1 MLEMV
6 QNRVWRPFSGGKLLD
21 EFMGIYPGVDGNYPE
36 RWICSATKSVDG
48 KGISQT
54 KEGALLTTLYKEPL
68 NVLVKLLDS
77 RSRLMI
83 QVHPDDERAE
93 KYFSSRF
100 GKAECWY
107 ILDTRTIDGQEPYVY
122 LGFKE
127 HVTREYWEALYQ
139 AQDIAGMEACLHKIP
154 VKKGD
159 AFFIPGGLV
168 HAMGSGVFF
177 AELQQP
183 TDITL
188 RVERVSPDG
197 RMMDDKG
204 LHGGAG
210 EKALVDCFDYTP
222 CTREEVLARYKLQPR
237 EDTVVDNELFWMKD
251 VRVSQDYPV
260 RVNRYAI
267 VLVLEGKNKGKE
279 FFLTADTTFSGEQ
292 RLLICGSRC

>member
-1 MLEMV
+1 MLEMME
-6 QNRVWRPFSGGKLLD
+6 NRVQRPFCGGKLLD
-21 EFMGIYPGVDGNYPE
+21 EFMGLYPGVDGNYPE
-36 RWICSATKSVDG
+36 RWICSATRSVDG

-54 KEGALLTTLYKEPL
+54 KEGIPLTSVYKEPV
-68 NVLVKLLDS
+68 NILVKLLDS

-127 HVTREYWEALYQ
+127 HVTREHWEALYQ

-177 AELQQP
+177 AEIQQP

-210 EKALVDCFDYTP
+210 EKALFDCFDYHG
-222 CTREEVLARYKLQPR
+222 CSREEILSRYKLRLR
-237 EDTVVDNELFWMKD
+237 EDTVVDNALFWMRD
-251 VRVSQDYPV
+251 IRVSQSCLV
-260 RVNRYAI
+260 RVDPYAI
-267 VLVLEGKNKGKE
+267 VLVLEGEDKGKE
-279 FFLTADTTFSGEQ
+279 FFLTEDTLFSGAC

>member
-1 MLEMV
+1 MLEMME
-6 QNRVWRPFSGGKLLD
+6 NRVQRPFCGGKLLD
-21 EFMGIYPGVDGNYPE
+21 EFLGIYPGTDGHYPE
-36 RWICSATKSVDG
+36 RWICSATRSVDG

-54 KEGALLTTLYKEPL
+54 TEGVPLTTVYKEPV
-68 NVLVKLLDS
+68 NILVKLLDS

-83 QVHPDDERAE
+83 QVHPDNERAE

-107 ILDTRTIDGQEPYVY
+107 ILDTRTIDNQEPYVY

-127 HVTREYWEALYQ
+127 HVTREHWEALYQ

-177 AELQQP
+177 AEIQQP

-188 RVERVSPDG
+188 RVERISPDG

-210 EKALVDCFDYTP
+210 EKALFDCFDYHG
-222 CTREEVLARYKLQPR
+222 CSREEILSRYKLRLR
-237 EDTVVDNELFWMKD
+237 EDTVVDNDLFWMRD
-251 VRVSQDYPV
+251 IRVAQSCLVRVDS
-260 RVNRYAI
+260 YAI
-267 VLVLEGKNKGKE
+267 VLVLEGADKGKE
-279 FFLTADTTFSGEQ
+279 FFLTEDTLFSGAC
-292 RLLICGSRC
+292 RLLVCGSRC